1 MLQFTNQCDTLLS
14 PTVRTLLGSP
24 EFAPMSFF
32 PCPAP
37 VQDRIAFSC
46 HVPLVPLGCG
56 LRILF
61 FFDNF
66 EEFGNLFDRMST
78 NWGLSHVVLMIK
90 PRLWVFGR
98 KTVEIKC
105 PSHHV
110 VSRPPASA
118 GPSLLLTLSTGL
130 RPRVLSCHG
139 ALLHAQCPLWKEA
152 VTSAHI

>member
-1 MLQFTNQCDTLLS
+1 MWHIIVTYSAHLTRLS
-14 PTVRTLLGSP
+14 WVCAHVFLSVPGSRP
-24 EFAPMSFF
+24 GWH
-32 PCPAP
+32 
-37 VQDRIAFSC
+37 RIQLSC
-46 HVPLVPLGCG
+46 SLSSAWLWASHTF
-56 LRILF
+56 F

-66 EEFGNLFDRMST
+66 EEFGNLFDRMSA

-110 VSRPPASA
+110 VSRPTASA